1 MNKTLRALGNVSIF
15 RFKNKKYAMLSC
27 QNSSM
32 SFILRKM
39 KSKLLGMCEMITT
52 ASVNVEDILYIT
64 TRGKILHKSPLL
76 DIVVG

>member
-1 MNKTLRALGNVSIF
+1 
-15 RFKNKKYAMLSC
+15 
-27 QNSSM
+27 
-32 SFILRKM
+32 M

-64 TRGKILHKSPLL
+64 ARGKILHKSPLL

>member
-15 RFKNKKYAMLSC
+15 RFKNKKYVMLSC

-32 SFILRKM
+32 SFILRI

-52 ASVNVEDILYIT
+52 ATVNIENILYIK
-64 TRGKILHKSPLL
+64 TRGKMLHKIPLL